1 MRAVLPKFVMRLGRL
16 AAGLTFLG
24 LILFALASGVSGL
37 DRALESDQQR
47 FAPGP
52 HTMMQYQ
59 SILVTLDKKLDNVRS
74 FDGPI

>member
-16 AAGLTFLG
+16 AAALTVLG
-24 LILFALASGVSGL
+24 LALFALASGVSGL

-47 FAPGP
+47 FAPHP

-59 SILVTLDKKLDNVRS
+59 SILANHSRKLDYARLFN
-74 FDGPI
+74 GPI